1 MTLMDKFFRSKSGTV
16 VDSKRICLIV
26 LIVISSI
33 AGVFAFFYSD
43 TILSVIQK
51 RIPAET
57 RVSKD
62 ENLEL
67 KLVHVV
73 SDIALSH

>member
-1 MTLMDKFFRSKSGTV
+1 MTLMDKFRSKSGTAV
-16 VDSKRICLIV
+16 KSKRICIIV
-26 LIVISSI
+26 LIVISLI
-33 AGVFAFFYSD
+33 AGVFALFYSAM
-43 TILSVIQK
+43 ILSVIQK

-57 RVSKD
+57 RDSKD